1 MRNDTLSGLTDRLG
15 EAANEPCGR
24 RGPSLPRDARKT
36 VCWRSVCVSVVP
48 LVREHVW
55 GAPLACEPGCVS
67 FSDEC
72 RFFLALDD
80 ELVLLTGFQ
89 RKTMMWTTMATP
101 WGRTTEAPTV
111 PSTPSGGRS
120 STRRWERLWPQGSLL
135 ASANGGHVDDNARK
149 ELLSDCFWRIGGS
162 NMSRKTCTEL
172 QV

>member
-89 RKTMMWTTMATP
+89 RKTMMWTTTATP

-120 STRRWERLWPQGSLL
+120 STRRWERLWPRGSSL
-135 ASANGGHVDDNARK
+135 ASA
-149 ELLSDCFWRIGGS
+149 
-162 NMSRKTCTEL
+162 TEGTL
-172 QV
+172 TTMPEKSCSQTVSGRLGQHYESEDAH